1 MFFVNI
7 KFILKM
13 VVKRML
19 KMLYL
24 LIQWLILTL
33 IVLFTAWIL
42 PGITVSSI
50 PSAMVAA
57 VVIGMI
63 NVSIKPVLNWITLPF
78 NVVTFGILAL
88 VINALLLLF
97 TAYLVPGFNING
109 FWSAFFGSII
119 ISLLSLGISYIKY

>member
-1 MFFVNI
+1 
-7 KFILKM
+7 
-13 VVKRML
+13 
-19 KMLYL
+19 MLYL

-50 PSAMVAA
+50 PTAMVAA
-57 VVIGMI
+57 LVIGMS

-88 VINALLLLF
+88 VINALLLMF
-97 TAYLVPGFNING
+97 TAYLVPGLSING

-119 ISLLSLGISYIKY
+119 ISLLGLGVSYIKY

>member
-1 MFFVNI
+1 
-7 KFILKM
+7 M
-13 VVKRML
+13 V
-19 KMLYL
+19 YL

-50 PSAMVAA
+50 PTAMVAA
-57 VVIGMI
+57 LVIGMI

-88 VINALLLLF
+88 VINALLVMF
-97 TAYLVPGFNING
+97 TAYLVPGLSING
-109 FWSAFFGSII
+109 FWSAFFASII
-119 ISLLSLGISYIKY
+119 ISLLGLGVSYIKY

>member
-1 MFFVNI
+1 MI
-7 KFILKM
+7 
-13 VVKRML
+13 
-19 KMLYL
+19 YL

-50 PSAMVAA
+50 PTAMVAA
-57 VVIGMI
+57 LVIGMI

-88 VINALLLLF
+88 VINALLLMF
-97 TAYLVPGFNING
+97 TAYLVPGLSING

-119 ISLLSLGISYIKY
+119 ISLLGLGVSYIKY

>member
-1 MFFVNI
+1 
-7 KFILKM
+7 
-13 VVKRML
+13 
-19 KMLYL
+19 MLYL

-50 PSAMVAA
+50 PTAMVAA
-57 VVIGMI
+57 LVIGMI

-88 VINALLLLF
+88 VINALLLMF
-97 TAYLVPGFNING
+97 TAYLVPGLSING
-109 FWSAFFGSII
+109 FWSAFFASII
-119 ISLLSLGISYIKY
+119 ISLLGLGVSYIKY

>member
-1 MFFVNI
+1 
-7 KFILKM
+7 M
-13 VVKRML
+13 V
-19 KMLYL
+19 YL

-57 VVIGMI
+57 IVIGMI
-63 NVSIKPVLNWITLPF
+63 NVSIKPILNWITLPF

-88 VINALLLLF
+88 VINALLLMF
-97 TAYLVPGFNING
+97 TAYLVPGLSING
-109 FWSAFFGSII
+109 FWSAFFASII
-119 ISLLSLGISYIKY
+119 ISLLGLGVSYIKY

>member
-1 MFFVNI
+1 
-7 KFILKM
+7 
-13 VVKRML
+13 
-19 KMLYL
+19 MLYL

-50 PSAMVAA
+50 PTAMVVAL
-57 VVIGMI
+57 VIGMI

-88 VINALLLLF
+88 VINALLLMF
-97 TAYLVPGFNING
+97 TAYLVPGLSING

-119 ISLLSLGISYIKY
+119 ISLLGLGVSYIKY

>member
-1 MFFVNI
+1 
-7 KFILKM
+7 
-13 VVKRML
+13 
-19 KMLYL
+19 MLYL

-50 PSAMVAA
+50 PTAMVAA
-57 VVIGMI
+57 LVIGMI

-88 VINALLLLF
+88 VINALLLMF
-97 TAYLVPGFNING
+97 TAYLVPGLSING

-119 ISLLSLGISYIKY
+119 ISLLGLGVSYIKY

>member
-1 MFFVNI
+1 
-7 KFILKM
+7 M
-13 VVKRML
+13 V
-19 KMLYL
+19 YL

-50 PSAMVAA
+50 PTAMVAA
-57 VVIGMI
+57 LVIGMI

-88 VINALLLLF
+88 VINALLLMF
-97 TAYLVPGFNING
+97 TAYLVPGLSING
-109 FWSAFFGSII
+109 FCSAFFASII
-119 ISLLSLGISYIKY
+119 ISLLGLGVSYIKY

>member
-1 MFFVNI
+1 
-7 KFILKM
+7 M
-13 VVKRML
+13 V
-19 KMLYL
+19 YL

-50 PSAMVAA
+50 PTAMVAA
-57 VVIGMI
+57 LVIGMI

-88 VINALLLLF
+88 VINALLLMF
-97 TAYLVPGFNING
+97 TAYLVPGLSING
-109 FWSAFFGSII
+109 F
-119 ISLLSLGISYIKY
+119 

>member
-1 MFFVNI
+1 
-7 KFILKM
+7 
-13 VVKRML
+13 
-19 KMLYL
+19 MLYL

-50 PSAMVAA
+50 PTAMVAA
-57 VVIGMI
+57 LVIGMI

-78 NVVTFGILAL
+78 NVVAFGILAL
-88 VINALLLLF
+88 VINALLLMF
-97 TAYLVPGFNING
+97 TAYLVPGLSING

-119 ISLLSLGISYIKY
+119 ISLLGLGVSYIKY

>member
-1 MFFVNI
+1 
-7 KFILKM
+7 
-13 VVKRML
+13 
-19 KMLYL
+19 MLYL

-50 PSAMVAA
+50 PTAMVVAL
-57 VVIGMI
+57 VIGMI

-88 VINALLLLF
+88 VINALLLMF
-97 TAYLVPGFNING
+97 TAYLVPGLSING
-109 FWSAFFGSII
+109 FWSAFFASII
-119 ISLLSLGISYIKY
+119 ISLLGLGVSYIKY

>member
-1 MFFVNI
+1 
-7 KFILKM
+7 M
-13 VVKRML
+13 V
-19 KMLYL
+19 YL

-50 PSAMVAA
+50 PTAMVAA
-57 VVIGMI
+57 LVIGMI

-88 VINALLLLF
+88 VINALLLMF
-97 TAYLVPGFNING
+97 TAYLVPGLSITG
-109 FWSAFFGSII
+109 FWSAFFASII
-119 ISLLSLGISYIKY
+119 ISLLGLGVSYIKY

>member
-1 MFFVNI
+1 
-7 KFILKM
+7 M
-13 VVKRML
+13 V
-19 KMLYL
+19 YL

-50 PSAMVAA
+50 PTAMVAA
-57 VVIGMI
+57 LVIGMI

-88 VINALLLLF
+88 VINALLLMF
-97 TAYLVPGFNING
+97 TAYLVPGLSING
-109 FWSAFFGSII
+109 FWSAFFASII
-119 ISLLSLGISYIKY
+119 ISLLGLGVSYIKY

>member
-1 MFFVNI
+1 
-7 KFILKM
+7 
-13 VVKRML
+13 
-19 KMLYL
+19 MLYL

-50 PSAMVAA
+50 PTAMVAA
-57 VVIGMI
+57 LVIGMI

-88 VINALLLLF
+88 VINALLLMF
-97 TAYLVPGFNING
+97 TAYLVPGLSING

-119 ISLLSLGISYIKY
+119 ISLLGFGVSYIKY